1 MTSMIRWNPRAEL
14 EPMLREPFFRRFFDL
29 FDEQETSPRA
39 WIPALDLAEEDDRLL
54 VSVELPGLESQDIDL
69 NLQGDMLTIK
79 GERKVAEQ
87 EANRR
92 YHRREQMFGSFS
104 RTLRLP
110 CAVNGEKVKASMKNG
125 VMTIVLPKAA
135 EHVGRRISVESR

>member
-1 MTSMIRWNPRAEL
+1 MTSMIRWSPRAEL

-79 GERKVAEQ
+79 GERKV
-87 EANRR
+87 
-92 YHRREQMFGSFS
+92 
-104 RTLRLP
+104 
-110 CAVNGEKVKASMKNG
+110 
-125 VMTIVLPKAA
+125 LPKAA
-135 EHVGRRISVESR
+135 EHVGRRNLGREPVSAAAVGQCRP